1 MINIYSLLRDSL
13 NTFKINFAKIFNM
26 SWPIV
31 LLTILADY
39 SSFQIST
46 KIRLGTLDI
55 PYFALA
61 FMVYLISILL
71 VGLFLSPA
79 LNMVVQK
86 NEDVDSFDIKQAYD
100 FQKKNIWKFVKVNL
114 WALVYFLK
122 YTWIYIVVSISLLII
137 AETSNDSRVVFTLAY
152 SALAIILIGGLL
164 NITKFMFYK
173 NIFFSK
179 DDVSPKDIVKES
191 ILLGESRKME
201 IWKIIFSIII
211 VTASI
216 EFILYILNLII
227 KFEKMSLIIV
237 SLVSML
243 IYVPYIY
250 ILVAK
255 GYVKLRGV
263 DVPLPME
270 GEVEVKG

>member
-79 LNMVVQK
+79 LNMAVQK
-86 NEDVDSFDIKQAYD
+86 NEDSDSFDIKQGYD
-100 FQKKNIWKFVKVNL
+100 FQKNNIWRFIKVNL

-122 YTWIYIVVSISLLII
+122 YTWIYIVVSLSLLFI

-152 SALAIILIGGLL
+152 SALAIIMIGGLL

-179 DDVSPKDIVKES
+179 DDVSPKEIVKES
-191 ILLGESRKME
+191 ILLGESKKME

-227 KFEKMSLIIV
+227 KFEKTSLIIV